1 MPTISGVLLD
11 TEDEPISGKNFK
23 HSKNRIERDVSH
35 LRKEKWT
42 VNHKVYLQTYP
53 ALSVQPLESA
63 TLSMTSAT
71 YQARSC
77 VDNYKYANIV
87 NTTLVKRSKRS
98 EHNIVVEEVSDDKQ
112 WDSKNGFYHISEPD
126 RGPMQGIDDDIV
138 ERPAN
143 IMHEKETP
151 EMFVTKSLSN
161 EISKADERSHLKKVI
176 RSKISNFKENE
187 LKSGRNKYSE
197 KHKTSPSSP
206 RTKETKAPVTKK
218 RFEDK
223 YEENLDSKE
232 KDGESERDY
241 AVYEIGHPELWYT
254 VHVQLFEKLSTPDG
268 KTVWNDLTKGELA
281 SVSSTSPEWT
291 GQDLNVRYRPAEW
304 IPRDEFSL
312 PSSSLCL
319 LAPIRSGEASAYND
333 NGTKLNGDSDDEGYI
348 VLPEED
354 VVGLKD
360 DDGNIKR
367 HNDNNSDS
375 EYISRSEEQRER
387 GRRRVVVRTSRA
399 LLTGKEEKV
408 NIACQGANKY
418 LTIPHRRPHHAQI
431 DLEARADENELVRVG
446 ASGRIAIAVADSSR
460 KTRTVITLQVGNTGL
475 AAARFRVIT
484 RDCGPALSDL
494 INEKNKPV
502 TMAGPVLIPP
512 RHTRT
517 LRLELPIEIPVD
529 VAQCSVSLVNDEEK
543 SVAVRE
549 VSVKKGDRC
558 FCVWHCD
565 CVCLTDD
572 PRLLC
577 REMAEARQ
585 SAAGLSNRDR
595 TRHARSACYKDVVTL
610 NIFII
615 FTGVIV
621 ALLLLGCIKAILGL
635 IFSCIGMWGLD
646 QMVQLPRKIDRY
658 YEGNLRC
665 RPVEYDCEGYPIHPD
680 SRERTV
686 RMISRSVEFI
696 LNVIFFVSVPC
707 IIICDAIKEMISRC
721 RNQCT
726 QNPCCTS
733 TSKNDTKKCFS
744 SQDMQGMAALRWRR
758 RRGGLRRWMT
768 PEAQELSK
776 ELWKQGL
783 TPIKC
788 EFMRP
793 LLRDGRHID
802 SATQREQHDD
812 SCVDSEQDD
821 TDYVLTQMQKSRE
834 SLSILKQKS
843 KP

>member
-1 MPTISGVLLD
+1 TISGVLLD
-11 TEDEPISGKNFK
+11 TDNESVSGKNLK
-23 HSKNRIERDVSH
+23 HSKNRIERAVGY
-35 LRKEKWT
+35 LRNEKWS
-42 VNHKVYLQTYP
+42 VNHTVHHLQTYP
-53 ALSVQPLESA
+53 VVPHDLGVQPLESA
-63 TLSMTSAT
+63 TLSVTQSAT
-71 YQARSC
+71 LQARSC
-77 VDNYKYANIV
+77 VDNYKYTNIL
-87 NTTLVKRSKRS
+87 NTTLAKRSRRS

-112 WDSKNGFYHISEPD
+112 WDSKNGFYHLSETD
-126 RGPMQGIDDDIV
+126 RSPMQEIDDDVV
-138 ERPAN
+138 EKSAN

-151 EMFVTKSLSN
+151 EMFVTKSLTD
-161 EISKADERSHLKKVI
+161 EINIADERSRLKKLI
-176 RSKISNFKENE
+176 HSKITNFKESE
-187 LKSGRNKYSE
+187 SKSGRYKYSE
-197 KHKTSPSSP
+197 KYKTSPSSP
-206 RTKETKAPVTKK
+206 KTKETKASVTKK

-223 YEENLDSKE
+223 YEDNQESKE
-232 KDGESERDY
+232 NNGEAEKDY

-312 PSSSLCL
+312 PPSNLCL
-319 LAPIRSGEASAYND
+319 LAPIRSGDASAYNE
-333 NGTKLNGDSDDEGYI
+333 NGINLNGESDDEGYI

-354 VVGLKD
+354 VIGPKD
-360 DDGNIKR
+360 EDRNINGR
-367 HNDNNSDS
+367 NDNNSDS
-375 EYISRSEEQRER
+375 EYVSRSEELRGR
-387 GRRRVVVRTSRA
+387 GRRKVVVRTSRTI
-399 LLTGKEEKV
+399 LNGKEEKV
-408 NIACQGANKY
+408 NIAFQGANKY

-475 AAARFRVIT
+475 AAARFRVFT
-484 RDCGPALSDL
+484 RDCGPAMSDL
-494 INEKNKPV
+494 MNDKNKPV
-502 TMAGPVLIPP
+502 IMAGPVLIPP

-517 LRLELPIEIPVD
+517 LKLELPVEIPVD

-565 CVCLTDD
+565 CVCLS
-572 PRLLC
+572 C
-577 REMAEARQ
+577 
-585 SAAGLSNRDR
+585 
-595 TRHARSACYKDVVTL
+595 V
-610 NIFII
+610 
-615 FTGVIV
+615 
-621 ALLLLGCIKAILGL
+621 KAILGL
-635 IFSCIGMWGLD
+635 IFSCIGLWGLD
-646 QMVQLPRKIDRY
+646 QMVQIPRKIDHY
-658 YEGNLRC
+658 YEKSLKC
-665 RPVEYDCEGYPIHPD
+665 RPVEYDQDGYPIHPD
-680 SRERTV
+680 SKQRTV
-686 RMISRSVEFI
+686 RMLSRSVEFI

-726 QNPCCTS
+726 QNPCCMT
-733 TSKNDTKKCFS
+733 TSKSETKKCFS

-793 LLRDGRHID
+793 LLRSDRHMD
-802 SATQREQHDD
+802 SATHRELDD